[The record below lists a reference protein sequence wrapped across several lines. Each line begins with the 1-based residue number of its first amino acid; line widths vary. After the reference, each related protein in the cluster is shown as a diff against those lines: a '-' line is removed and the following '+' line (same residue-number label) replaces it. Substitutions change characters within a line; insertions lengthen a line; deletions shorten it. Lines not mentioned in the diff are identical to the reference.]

1 MASVLDYCRDLPTTR
16 FAAGECLLAE
26 GTNAGVLY
34 VLVSGTA
41 EVLKGDVE
49 ITRVADP
56 GAFFG
61 EMAIL
66 LGIPHTATVRAATDV
81 VVHVVD
87 APLPF
92 LQSHSELTLALS
104 RLLARRL
111 HFVTSYLVDL
121 KRQFEDHTDHFGLV
135 DEVLENLVHHQEP
148 DAEPGSERHPDKT
161 VD

>member
-1 MASVLDYCRDLPTTR
+1 MACVLDYCRDLPR
-16 FAAGECLLAE
+16 KRLAPGECLLEE

-34 VLVSGTA
+34 VLVEGA
-41 EVLKGDVE
+41 ADVMKGDVE

-66 LGIPHTATVRAATDV
+66 LGIPHTATVRAATEAV
-81 VVHVVD
+81 VCVVD
-87 APLPF
+87 DPLPF
-92 LQSHSELTLALS
+92 LQSHPEIALALS
-104 RLLARRL
+104 RLLAKRL

-121 KRQFEDHTDHFGLV
+121 KRQFEGHTDHFGLV

-148 DAEPGSERHPDKT
+148 EAQPGSERHPDKT